1 MEPSTRCAL
10 RKGTRWIRARKAL
23 LAAPALFLLALP
35 PFLPFPPAAA
45 AEGGKTPTF
54 EERAEAEKIS
64 RSRYRDLEVASL
76 VIILVAGGAAVL
88 WAIRRRKP

>member
-1 MEPSTRCAL
+1 MRGRRAL
-10 RKGTRWIRARKAL
+10 PAAL
-23 LAAPALFLLALP
+23 ALFLLTLL
-35 PFLPFPPAAA
+35 PFLPFPSAAA

-54 EERAEAEKIS
+54 EERAEAEKRS

-76 VIILVAGGAAVL
+76 VVILVAGGGAVL